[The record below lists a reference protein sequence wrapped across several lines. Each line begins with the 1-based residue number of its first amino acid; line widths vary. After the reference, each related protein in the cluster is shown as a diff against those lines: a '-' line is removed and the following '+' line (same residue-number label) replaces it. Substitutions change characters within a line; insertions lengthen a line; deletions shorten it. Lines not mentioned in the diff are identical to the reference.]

1 MIHQTI
7 VTMIQMTLKPKHK
20 HFLINTFCLMIGITA
35 ATLLFQWV
43 LHEFSYDR
51 FIEDGDRI
59 YRLVSVDKATGTRYS
74 GAVCQLRYDLP
85 DAVPQV
91 EECVSVI
98 THYSNL
104 NPHTVRDME
113 RNESFEVTALKT
125 SDNFFNVFTYP
136 VVEGEPHHILQPNEV
151 AISKEMAQ
159 KLYDGSALGKSLAH
173 SYMFI
178 ETIYTVALV
187 VDVPSNTHLPFEVV
201 VPMDSRELNLYRNIT
216 EEQPIYVK
224 LKENALFSKAE
235 MKRLANIQS
244 EKYDKQA
251 WLEFQPLHDIH
262 LDTNYADQASVGNG
276 NATYVWIIIAG
287 ILLIVAVTVVNC
299 ATLDVSYSVQQTKN
313 RVVKRVLGCSEWRI
327 FSGNTL
333 KTLLIT
339 LVAMGLS
346 LFAVWLLLP
355 AFQSWIGVP
364 VQLRFDKY
372 LLIFCLA
379 LLVLLPLA
387 SSLFGYY
394 CLRSVAFPD
403 VLKGKMRHLKGIR
416 ISNASSVFQVDISSL
431 AAVFTVV
438 ILLQLSFMR
447 HSDKGVDASNI
458 VSLNSLVTPCYK
470 VDLIRDELMKN
481 PNIYS
486 VGLCMGDFSK
496 PNGIIRD
503 VDWEGREEGND
514 AVFQSL
520 ITDGYFQEMV
530 GMELLAGD
538 YLSKDLNLDDY
549 FEGKYEGN
557 GQYVVN
563 EAAVKAMGWSAE
575 EAIGKELALTVTSGR
590 IVGVVKDFHFSDM
603 RDAVSPLIMEYGPEA
618 QPNIVVKIAP
628 ENRQQTLAYIQ
639 EVVRPFNFTDV
650 FSYSFLGEKE
660 LYREERQVGH
670 LSLLYFLAA
679 ILLALFGFFGVV
691 SYHLH
696 QESLNMAVRKVFG
709 ASTHEV
715 QGHYLKTRLRMYIL
729 PVIVATVL
737 SVYFSLQWLQ
747 GFAYHVSV
755 PLVLTVAVL
764 SCFGAFLLLSLIVSG
779 VVQAICGRRITEV
792 LQKG

>member
-1 MIHQTI
+1 MNNSI
-7 VTMIQMTLKPKHK
+7 LRPKHK
-20 HFLINTFCLMIGITA
+20 HFLINAFCLMIGITA

-43 LHEFSYDR
+43 LHELSYDR
-51 FIEDGDRI
+51 FVEDGDRI
-59 YRLVSVDKATGTRYS
+59 YRLVSVDKATGTRYT
-74 GAVCQLRYDLP
+74 GGVCQLRYDLP

-98 THYSNL
+98 SHYTNQ
-104 NPHTVRDME
+104 NPNTVRDME
-113 RNESFEVTALKT
+113 RNESFEVMALTT
-125 SDNFFNVFTYP
+125 SDNFFKVFTYP
-136 VVEGEPHHILQPNEV
+136 VVEGEPHHILRPNEA

-159 KLYDGSALGKSLAH
+159 KFFDGSAIGQPLVC
-173 SYMFI
+173 SYMHK
-178 ETIYTVALV
+178 ETVYTVALV
-187 VDVPSNTHLPFEVV
+187 VDVPTNTHLPFEVV
-201 VPMDSRELNLYRNIT
+201 MPMDSRQLNLFRNIT
-216 EEQPIYVK
+216 ENQTIYVK
-224 LKENALFSKAE
+224 LRENALFSKVE
-235 MKRLANIQS
+235 MKRLANIQT
-244 EKYDKQA
+244 EKYDKQK

-262 LDTNYADQASVGNG
+262 LHTDYNDPESVGNG
-276 NATYVWIIIAG
+276 KASYVWIIIFG
-287 ILLIVAVTVVNC
+287 ILLIVAVTIVNC

-313 RVVKRVLGCSEWRI
+313 RVVERVFGCSEFRI
-327 FSGNTL
+327 FSSNL
-333 KTLLIT
+333 LETLLIT

-346 LFAVWLLLP
+346 LLAVWGLLP

-364 VQLRFDKY
+364 VQLRFDKW
-372 LLIFCLA
+372 LLFFCLA

-387 SSLFGYY
+387 SSLFGQY
-394 CLRSVAFPD
+394 CLRSVAFAD

-416 ISNASSVFQVDISSL
+416 ISNASSVFQVGLSSL

-438 ILLQLSFMR
+438 ILLQLTFMR
-447 HSDKGVDASNI
+447 HSDKGIDMSNI
-458 VSLNSLVTPCYK
+458 VSLNSLVTPCYR
-470 VDLIRDELMKN
+470 VGPIRDELMKN
-481 PNIYS
+481 PDIYS

-496 PNGIIRD
+496 PNGFISE
-503 VDWEGREEGND
+503 VEWEGREEGND
-514 AVFQSL
+514 AVFQVL
-520 ITDGYFQEMV
+520 FTDGYFQEMV

-538 YLSKDLNLDDY
+538 YLGKDLNLDDY
-549 FEGKYEGN
+549 FAGKYEGN

-563 EAAVKAMGWSAE
+563 EAAVRAMGWSAE
-575 EAIGKELALTVTSGR
+575 EAIGRELTLTVTSGK

-603 RDAVSPLIMEYGPEA
+603 RNAVSPLIMEYAPEA

-639 EVVRPFNFTDV
+639 EVVRPFNFSDV

-679 ILLALFGFFGVV
+679 MLLALFGFFGVV

-709 ASTHEV
+709 ASTREV

-729 PVIVATVL
+729 PVIATTAL

-747 GFAYHVSV
+747 GFAYHVPV
-755 PLVLTVAVL
+755 PLVLTVALL
-764 SCFGAFLLLSLIVSG
+764 SFFGAFLLLSLIVSG
-779 VVQAICGRRITEV
+779 VVQVICSKRITDV

>member
-1 MIHQTI
+1 MNNTI
-7 VTMIQMTLKPKHK
+7 LRPKHK
-20 HFLINTFCLMIGITA
+20 HFLINTFCLMIGISA

-51 FIEDGDRI
+51 FVEDGDRI
-59 YRLVSVDKATGTRYS
+59 YRLVSVDKATGTRYT
-74 GAVCQLRYDLP
+74 GGVCQLRYDLP

-98 THYSNL
+98 SHYTNQ
-104 NPHTVRDME
+104 NPNTVRDME
-113 RNESFEVTALKT
+113 RNESFEVMALTT
-125 SDNFFNVFTYP
+125 SDNFFKVFTYP
-136 VVEGEPHHILQPNEV
+136 VVEGEPHHILRPNEA

-159 KLYDGSALGKSLAH
+159 KLFDGSAIGQPLVC
-173 SYMFI
+173 SYMHK
-178 ETIYTVALV
+178 ETVYTVALV
-187 VDVPSNTHLPFEVV
+187 VDVPTNTHLPFEVV
-201 VPMDSRELNLYRNIT
+201 MPMDSRQLNLFRNIT
-216 EEQPIYVK
+216 ENQTIYVK
-224 LKENALFSKAE
+224 LRENALFSKVE
-235 MKRLANIQS
+235 MKRLANIQT
-244 EKYDKQA
+244 EKYDKQK

-262 LDTNYADQASVGNG
+262 LHTDYNDPESVGNG
-276 NATYVWIIIAG
+276 KASYVWIIIFG
-287 ILLIVAVTVVNC
+287 ILLIVAVTIVNC

-313 RVVKRVLGCSEWRI
+313 RVVKRVLGCSEFRI
-327 FSGNTL
+327 LSGNL
-333 KTLLIT
+333 LETLLIT

-346 LFAVWLLLP
+346 LLAVWGLLP

-364 VQLRFDKY
+364 VQLRFDKW
-372 LLIFCLA
+372 LLFFCLA

-387 SSLFGYY
+387 SSLFGQY

-416 ISNASSVFQVDISSL
+416 ISNASSVFQVGISSL

-447 HSDKGVDASNI
+447 HSEKGVDVSNI
-458 VSLNSLVTPCYK
+458 VSLNSLVTPCYR
-470 VDLIRDELMKN
+470 VGPIRDELMKN
-481 PNIYS
+481 PDIYS

-496 PNGIIRD
+496 PNGFIRD
-503 VDWEGREEGND
+503 VEWEGREEGND

-520 ITDGYFQEMV
+520 FTDGYFQEMV

-538 YLSKDLNLDDY
+538 YLGKDLNLDDY
-549 FEGKYEGN
+549 FAGKYEGN

-563 EAAVKAMGWSAE
+563 EAAVRAMGWSAE
-575 EAIGKELALTVTSGR
+575 EAIGRELTLTVTSGR

-603 RDAVSPLIMEYGPEA
+603 RNAVSPLIMEYAPEA

-639 EVVRPFNFTDV
+639 EVVRPFNYTDV

-679 ILLALFGFFGVV
+679 MLLALFGFFGVV

-709 ASTHEV
+709 ATTGEV

-729 PVIVATVL
+729 PVLAATIL
-737 SVYFSLQWLQ
+737 SVYFSLKWLQ
-747 GFAYHVSV
+747 GFAYHVSFPV
-755 PLVLTVAVL
+755 VLMVAVV
-764 SCFGAFLLLSLIVSG
+764 SFFAAFLLLSLIVSG
-779 VVQAICGRRITEV
+779 VVQAICSKRITEV
-792 LQKG
+792 LQRG

>member
-1 MIHQTI
+1 MNNSI
-7 VTMIQMTLKPKHK
+7 LRPKHK
-20 HFLINTFCLMIGITA
+20 HFLINTFCLMIGITS

-51 FIEDGDRI
+51 FVEDGDRI
-59 YRLVSVDKATGTRYS
+59 YRLVSVDKATGTRYT
-74 GAVCQLRYDLP
+74 GGVCQLCYDLP

-91 EECVSVI
+91 EECVSVVS
-98 THYSNL
+98 HYTNM
-104 NPHTVRDME
+104 NPNTVWDME
-113 RNESFEVTALKT
+113 RNESFEVMALTT

-136 VVEGEPHHILQPNEV
+136 VVEGEPHHILKPNEA

-159 KLYDGSALGKSLAH
+159 KLYDGSAIGQPLVC
-173 SYMFI
+173 SYMHK
-178 ETIYTVALV
+178 ETVYTVALV
-187 VDVPSNTHLPFEVV
+187 VDVPTNTHLPFEVV
-201 VPMDSRELNLYRNIT
+201 MPMDSRQLNLYRNIT
-216 EEQPIYVK
+216 ENQTIYVK
-224 LKENALFSKAE
+224 LRENALFSKAE
-235 MKRLANIQS
+235 MKRLANIQT
-244 EKYDKQA
+244 EKYDKQK
-251 WLEFQPLHDIH
+251 WLEFQPLRDIH
-262 LDTNYADQASVGNG
+262 LHTDYNDPESVGNG
-276 NATYVWIIIAG
+276 NASYVWIIIFG
-287 ILLIVAVTVVNC
+287 ILLIVAVTIVNC

-313 RVVKRVLGCSEWRI
+313 RVVERVFGCSEFRI
-327 FSGNTL
+327 FSSNL
-333 KTLLIT
+333 LETLLIT

-346 LFAVWLLLP
+346 LLAVWALLP

-364 VQLRFDKY
+364 VQLRFDKW
-372 LLIFCLA
+372 LLFFCLA

-387 SSLFGYY
+387 SSLFGQY
-394 CLRSVAFPD
+394 CLRSVAFAD

-416 ISNASSVFQVDISSL
+416 ISNASSVFQVGLSSL

-438 ILLQLSFMR
+438 ILLQLTFMR
-447 HSDKGVDASNI
+447 HSDKGVDVSNI

-470 VDLIRDELMKN
+470 VGPIRDELMKN
-481 PNIYS
+481 PDIYS

-496 PNGIIRD
+496 PNGFIRD

-530 GMELLAGD
+530 GMELLSGD

-549 FEGKYEGN
+549 FDGKYEGN

-563 EAAVKAMGWSAE
+563 EAAVKVMGWSAE
-575 EAIGKELALTVTSGR
+575 EAIGKELTLTVTSGR

-603 RDAVSPLIMEYGPEA
+603 RNAVSPLIMEYGPEA

-639 EVVRPFNFTDV
+639 EVVRPFNYTDV

-679 ILLALFGFFGVV
+679 MLLALFGFFGVV

-709 ASTHEV
+709 ASTREV
-715 QGHYLKTRLRMYIL
+715 QGHYLKTRLRMYIV
-729 PVIVATVL
+729 PVIAATAL

-747 GFAYHVSV
+747 GFAYHVPVS
-755 PLVLTVAVL
+755 LVLTVAVL
-764 SCFGAFLLLSLIVSG
+764 SFFGAFLLLSLIVSG
-779 VVQAICGRRITEV
+779 VVQAICSKRITEV
-792 LQKG
+792 LQRG

>member
-159 KLYDGSALGKSLAH
+159 KLYDGSALGKPLAH

-416 ISNASSVFQVDISSL
+416 ISNASSVFQVGISSL

-549 FEGKYEGN
+549 FDGKYTGRWE
-557 GQYVVN
+557 YVLN
-563 EAAVKAMGWSAE
+563 EAAVKSMGWSPE
-575 EAIGKELALTVTSGR
+575 DAIGKDLTLSVTSGR

-603 RDAVSPLIMEYGPEA
+603 RNAVSPLIMEYGPEA

-628 ENRQQTLAYIQ
+628 ENRQQTLVYIQ
-639 EVVRPFNFTDV
+639 KVVRPFNFTDV

-764 SCFGAFLLLSLIVSG
+764 SFFGAFLLLSLIVTG
-779 VVQAICGRRITEV
+779 VVQSICNQRITEV
-792 LQKG
+792 LQK

>member
-1 MIHQTI
+1 MNKL
-7 VTMIQMTLKPKHK
+7 VLKPKRK
-20 HFLINTFCLMIGITA
+20 HFLINVFCLVIGITS

-59 YRLVSVDKATGTRYS
+59 YRLVSVDKATGTRYT
-74 GAVCQLRYDLP
+74 GGVCQLRYDLP

-98 THYSNL
+98 SHYTNQ
-104 NPHTVRDME
+104 NPNTVRDME
-113 RNESFEVTALKT
+113 RNESFEVTALTT

-136 VVEGEPHHILQPNEV
+136 VVEGEPHHILQPNEA
-151 AISKEMAQ
+151 AISKEMAK
-159 KLYDGSALGKSLAH
+159 KLFDGSAIGQPLVC
-173 SYMFI
+173 SYMHVEI
-178 ETIYTVALV
+178 VYTVALV

-201 VPMDSRELNLYRNIT
+201 MPMDSRQLNLYRNIT
-216 EEQPIYVK
+216 ENQTIYVK
-224 LKENALFSKAE
+224 LRENALFSKAE
-235 MKRLANIQS
+235 MKRLANIQT
-244 EKYDKQA
+244 EKYDKQQ
-251 WLEFQPLHDIH
+251 WLEFQPLRDIH
-262 LDTNYADQASVGNG
+262 LHTDYNDSESVGNG
-276 NATYVWIIIAG
+276 NASYVLIIIFG
-287 ILLIVAVTVVNC
+287 ILLIVAVTIVNC

-313 RVVKRVLGCSEWRI
+313 RVVKRVFGCSEFRI
-327 FSGNTL
+327 FSGNIL
-333 KTLLIT
+333 ETLLIT

-346 LFAVWLLLP
+346 LLAVWGLLP

-364 VQLRFDKY
+364 VQLRFDKWQ
-372 LLIFCLA
+372 LFFCLA
-379 LLVLLPLA
+379 LLALLPLA
-387 SSLFGYY
+387 SSLFGQY
-394 CLRSVAFPD
+394 CLRSVAFAD

-416 ISNASSVFQVDISSL
+416 ISNASSMLQVGLSSL

-438 ILLQLSFMR
+438 TLLQLSFMR
-447 HSDKGVDASNI
+447 HSDKGVDTSNI

-470 VDLIRDELMKN
+470 VGPIRDELMKN
-481 PNIYS
+481 PDIYS
-486 VGLCMGDFSK
+486 VGLCCGDFSQ
-496 PNGIIRD
+496 PNGFISE
-503 VDWEGREEGND
+503 VEWEGREEGND
-514 AVFQSL
+514 AVFQVL
-520 ITDGYFQEMV
+520 YTDGYFQEMV

-563 EAAVKAMGWSAE
+563 EAAVKAMGWSVE
-575 EAIGKELALTVTSGR
+575 DAIGKDLTLTVTSGR

-603 RDAVSPLIMEYGPEA
+603 RNAVSPLIMEYAPEA

-650 FSYSFLGEKE
+650 ISCSFLGEKE

-679 ILLALFGFFGVV
+679 MLLALFGFFGVV

-696 QESLNMAVRKVFG
+696 QEETNMAVRKVYG
-709 ASTHEV
+709 ATNREV
-715 QGHYLKTRLRMYIL
+715 MGHYLKTKLRLYVLPIL
-729 PVIVATVL
+729 VATAV
-737 SVYFSLQWLQ
+737 SVYFSLNWLQ
-747 GFAYHVSV
+747 NFAYHVSV
-755 PLVLTVAVL
+755 PLVLTVALV
-764 SCFGAFLLLSLIVSG
+764 SVFAAFLLLSLITSG
-779 VVQAICGRRITEV
+779 VVQAVCSQKITDV
-792 LQKG
+792 LQK

>member
-1 MIHQTI
+1 MNNTI
-7 VTMIQMTLKPKHK
+7 LRPKHK

-51 FIEDGDRI
+51 FVEDGDRI
-59 YRLVSVDKATGTRYS
+59 YRLVSVDKATGTKYP
-74 GAVCQLRYDLP
+74 GAVCQLREDLLA
-85 DAVPQV
+85 AVPQV
-91 EECVSVI
+91 EECVAA
-98 THYSNL
+98 YSQYRTTQ
-104 NPHTVRDME
+104 NPCTVREME
-113 RNESFEVTALKT
+113 RNESIEVKALTT
-125 SDNFFNVFTYP
+125 SDNFFKVFTYP
-136 VVEGEPHHILQPNEV
+136 IVEGNPHHILQPNEV

-159 KLYDGSALGKSLAH
+159 KLYDGSALGKPLAY
-173 SYMFI
+173 SYMGI
-178 ETIYTVALV
+178 ETVYTVALV
-187 VDVPSNTHLPFEVV
+187 AEVPSNTHLPFEVV
-201 VPMDSRELNLYRNIT
+201 VPLSSGELNLYRNIIET
-216 EEQPIYVK
+216 QPIYVK
-224 LKENALFSKAE
+224 LRENALFSKAE
-235 MKRLANIQS
+235 MKRLSNIQT
-244 EKYDKQA
+244 EKYDKQK
-251 WLEFQPLHDIH
+251 WLEFQPLRDIH
-262 LDTNYADQASVGNG
+262 LHTDYNDPESVGNS
-276 NATYVWIIIAG
+276 NASYVWIIIFG
-287 ILLIVAVTVVNC
+287 ILLIVAVTIVNC

-313 RVVKRVLGCSEWRI
+313 RVVERVFGCSEFRI
-327 FSGNTL
+327 FSSNL
-333 KTLLIT
+333 LETLLIT

-346 LFAVWLLLP
+346 LLAVWGLLP

-364 VQLRFDKY
+364 VQLRFDKW
-372 LLIFCLA
+372 LLFFCLA

-387 SSLFGYY
+387 SSLFGQY
-394 CLRSVAFPD
+394 CLRSVAFAD

-416 ISNASSVFQVDISSL
+416 ISNASSVFQVGLSSL
-431 AAVFTVV
+431 AAVFTIV
-438 ILLQLSFMR
+438 ILLQLTFMR
-447 HSDKGVDASNI
+447 HSDKGVDMSNI

-470 VDLIRDELMKN
+470 VGPIRDELMKN
-481 PNIYS
+481 PDIYS

-496 PNGIIRD
+496 PNGFIRD

-549 FEGKYEGN
+549 FDGMYEGN

-563 EAAVKAMGWSAE
+563 EAAIKAMGWSAE
-575 EAIGKELALTVTSGR
+575 EAIGKDLTLTVTSGR

-603 RDAVSPLIMEYGPEA
+603 RNAVSPLIMEYGPEA

-639 EVVRPFNFTDV
+639 EVVRPFNFSDV

-679 ILLALFGFFGVV
+679 MLLALFGFFGVV

-709 ASTHEV
+709 ASTREV

-729 PVIVATVL
+729 PVIAATAL
-737 SVYFSLQWLQ
+737 SVYFSLHWLQ
-747 GFAYHVSV
+747 DFAYHVPVS
-755 PLVLTVAVL
+755 LVLTVAVL
-764 SCFGAFLLLSLIVSG
+764 SFFAAFLLLALIVSG
-779 VVQAICGRRITEV
+779 VVQVICSKRITEV
-792 LQKG
+792 LQRG

>member
-1 MIHQTI
+1 MNNSI
-7 VTMIQMTLKPKHK
+7 LRPKHK

-51 FIEDGDRI
+51 FVEDGDRI
-59 YRLVSVDKATGTRYS
+59 YRLVSVDKATGTRYT
-74 GAVCQLRYDLP
+74 GGVCQLRYDLP

-91 EECVSVI
+91 EECVSVVS
-98 THYSNL
+98 HYTNM
-104 NPHTVRDME
+104 NPNTVRDME
-113 RNESFEVTALKT
+113 RNESFEVMALTT

-136 VVEGEPHHILQPNEV
+136 VVEGEPHHILKSNEA

-159 KLYDGSALGKSLAH
+159 KLYDGSAIGQPLGC
-173 SYMFI
+173 SYMHK
-178 ETIYTVALV
+178 ETVYTVALV
-187 VDVPSNTHLPFEVV
+187 VDVPTNTHLPFEVV
-201 VPMDSRELNLYRNIT
+201 MPMDSHQQNLYRNIT
-216 EEQPIYVK
+216 ENQTIYVK
-224 LKENALFSKAE
+224 LRENALFSKAE
-235 MKRLANIQS
+235 MKRLANIQT
-244 EKYDKQA
+244 EKYDKQK
-251 WLEFQPLHDIH
+251 WLDFQPLRDIH
-262 LDTNYADQASVGNG
+262 LHTDYNDSESVGNG
-276 NATYVWIIIAG
+276 NASYVWIIIFG
-287 ILLIVAVTVVNC
+287 ILLIVAVTIVNC

-313 RVVKRVLGCSEWRI
+313 RVVERVFGCSEFRI
-327 FSGNTL
+327 FSSNL
-333 KTLLIT
+333 LETLLIT

-346 LFAVWLLLP
+346 LLAVWGLLP

-364 VQLRFDKY
+364 VQLRFDKW
-372 LLIFCLA
+372 LLFFCLA

-387 SSLFGYY
+387 SSLFGQY
-394 CLRSVAFPD
+394 CLRSVAFAD

-416 ISNASSVFQVDISSL
+416 ISNASSVFQVGLSSL

-438 ILLQLSFMR
+438 ILLQLTFMR
-447 HSDKGVDASNI
+447 HSDKGVDMSNI

-470 VDLIRDELMKN
+470 VGPIRDELMKN
-481 PNIYS
+481 PDIYS

-496 PNGIIRD
+496 PNGFIRD

-514 AVFQSL
+514 AIFQSL

-549 FEGKYEGN
+549 FDGMYEGN

-563 EAAVKAMGWSAE
+563 EAAIKAMGWSAE
-575 EAIGKELALTVTSGR
+575 EAIGKDLTLTVTSGR

-603 RDAVSPLIMEYGPEA
+603 RNAVSPLIMEYGPEA

-639 EVVRPFNFTDV
+639 EVVRPFNFSDV

-679 ILLALFGFFGVV
+679 MLLALFGFFGVV

-709 ASTHEV
+709 ATTGEV

-729 PVIVATVL
+729 PVIAATAL

-747 GFAYHVSV
+747 GFAYRVSV

-764 SCFGAFLLLSLIVSG
+764 SFFAAFLLLSLIVSG
-779 VVQAICGRRITEV
+779 VVQVICSKRITEV
-792 LQKG
+792 LQRG

>member
-1 MIHQTI
+1 MNNSI
-7 VTMIQMTLKPKHK
+7 LRPKHK

-51 FIEDGDRI
+51 FIEDSDRV
-59 YRLVSVDKATGTRYS
+59 YRLVSVDKATGTRYT
-74 GAVCQLRYDLP
+74 GGVCQLRYDLP

-91 EECVSVI
+91 EECVSVVS
-98 THYSNL
+98 HYTNM
-104 NPHTVRDME
+104 NPNTVRDME
-113 RNESFEVTALKT
+113 RNESFEVMALTT

-136 VVEGEPHHILQPNEV
+136 VVEGEPHHILKPNEA

-159 KLYDGSALGKSLAH
+159 KLYDGSAIGQPLVC
-173 SYMFI
+173 SYMHK
-178 ETIYTVALV
+178 ETVYTVALV
-187 VDVPSNTHLPFEVV
+187 VDVPTNTHLPFEVV
-201 VPMDSRELNLYRNIT
+201 MPMDSRQLNLYRNIT
-216 EEQPIYVK
+216 ENQTIYVK
-224 LKENALFSKAE
+224 LRENAMFSKAE
-235 MKRLANIQS
+235 MKRLANIQT
-244 EKYDKQA
+244 EKYDKPK
-251 WLEFQPLHDIH
+251 WLEFQPLRDIH
-262 LDTNYADQASVGNG
+262 LHTDYNDPESVGNG
-276 NATYVWIIIAG
+276 NASYVWIIIFG
-287 ILLIVAVTVVNC
+287 ILLIVAVTIVNC

-313 RVVKRVLGCSEWRI
+313 RVVERVFGCSEFRI
-327 FSGNTL
+327 FSSNL
-333 KTLLIT
+333 LETLLIT

-346 LFAVWLLLP
+346 LLAVWGLLP

-364 VQLRFDKY
+364 VQLRFDKW
-372 LLIFCLA
+372 LLFFCLA

-387 SSLFGYY
+387 SSLFGQY
-394 CLRSVAFPD
+394 CLRSVAFAD

-416 ISNASSVFQVDISSL
+416 ISNASSVFQVGLSSL

-438 ILLQLSFMR
+438 ILLQLTFMR
-447 HSDKGVDASNI
+447 HSDKGVDMSNI

-470 VDLIRDELMKN
+470 VGPIRDELMKN
-481 PNIYS
+481 PDIYS

-496 PNGIIRD
+496 PNGFIRD

-514 AVFQSL
+514 AIFQSL

-563 EAAVKAMGWSAE
+563 ETAVNVMGWSAE
-575 EAIGKELALTVTSGR
+575 EAIGKELTLTVTSGR

-603 RDAVSPLIMEYGPEA
+603 RNAVSPLIMEYGPEA
-618 QPNIVVKIAP
+618 QPNIVVKIAS
-628 ENRQQTLAYIQ
+628 ENRQKTLAYIQ
-639 EVVRPFNFTDV
+639 EVVRPFNFSDV

-660 LYREERQVGH
+660 LYREERQFGH

-679 ILLALFGFFGVV
+679 MLLALFGFFGVV

-696 QESLNMAVRKVFG
+696 QESLNMAVRKVYG
-709 ASTHEV
+709 ASTREV

-729 PVIVATVL
+729 PVIAATAL

-747 GFAYHVSV
+747 GFAYHVPVS
-755 PLVLTVAVL
+755 LVLTVAVL
-764 SCFGAFLLLSLIVSG
+764 SFFAAFLLLSLIVSG
-779 VVQAICGRRITEV
+779 VVQVICSKRITEV
-792 LQKG
+792 LQRG

>member
-1 MIHQTI
+1 MNKL
-7 VTMIQMTLKPKHK
+7 VLKPKRK
-20 HFLINTFCLMIGITA
+20 HFLINVFCLVIGITS

-43 LHEFSYDR
+43 LNEFSYDR
-51 FIEDGDRI
+51 FVEDGDRI
-59 YRLVSVDKATGTRYS
+59 YRLVSVDKATGTRYT
-74 GAVCQLRYDLP
+74 GGVCQLRYDLP

-91 EECVSVI
+91 EECVSVVS
-98 THYSNL
+98 HYTNQ
-104 NPHTVRDME
+104 NPNTVRDME
-113 RNESFEVTALKT
+113 RNESFEVMALTT
-125 SDNFFNVFTYP
+125 SDNFFKVFTYP
-136 VVEGEPHHILQPNEV
+136 VVEGEPHHILQPNEA

-159 KLYDGSALGKSLAH
+159 KLFDGSAIGQPLVC
-173 SYMFI
+173 SYMHI
-178 ETIYTVALV
+178 ETVYTVALV
-187 VDVPSNTHLPFEVV
+187 VDVPTNTHLPFEVV
-201 VPMDSRELNLYRNIT
+201 MPMDSRQLNLYRNIT
-216 EEQPIYVK
+216 ENQTIYVK
-224 LKENALFSKAE
+224 LRENALFSKAE
-235 MKRLANIQS
+235 MKRLANIQT
-244 EKYDKQA
+244 EKYDKQQ
-251 WLEFQPLHDIH
+251 WLEFQPLRDIH
-262 LDTNYADQASVGNG
+262 LHTDYNDRGSVGNG
-276 NATYVWIIIAG
+276 NASYVWIIIFG
-287 ILLIVAVTVVNC
+287 ILLIVAVTIVNC

-313 RVVKRVLGCSEWRI
+313 RVVKRVFGGSEFRI
-327 FSGNTL
+327 FSSNL
-333 KTLLIT
+333 LETLLIT

-346 LFAVWLLLP
+346 LLAVWGLLP

-364 VQLRFDKY
+364 VQLRFDKW
-372 LLIFCLA
+372 LLFFCLA

-387 SSLFGYY
+387 SSLFGQY
-394 CLRSVAFPD
+394 CLRSVAFAD

-416 ISNASSVFQVDISSL
+416 ISNASSVFQVGISSL

-447 HSDKGVDASNI
+447 HSDKGVDMSNI

-470 VDLIRDELMKN
+470 VGPIRDELMKN
-481 PNIYS
+481 PDIYS

-496 PNGIIRD
+496 PNGFIRD

-514 AVFQSL
+514 AVFQLL

-530 GMELLAGD
+530 GMELLSGD

-549 FEGKYEGN
+549 FDGKYEGN

-563 EAAVKAMGWSAE
+563 ETAVKVMGWSAE
-575 EAIGKELALTVTSGR
+575 EAIGKDLTLTVTSGR

-603 RDAVSPLIMEYGPEA
+603 RNAVSPLIMEYGPEA

-639 EVVRPFNFTDV
+639 EVVRPFNFSDV

-679 ILLALFGFFGVV
+679 MLLALFGFFGVV

-696 QESLNMAVRKVFG
+696 QEETNMAVRKVYG
-709 ASTHEV
+709 ATTGEV
-715 QGHYLKTRLRMYIL
+715 QGHYLKTRLRMYIV
-729 PVIVATVL
+729 PVIAATAL

-764 SCFGAFLLLSLIVSG
+764 SFFGAFLLLSLIVAS
-779 VVQAICGRRITEV
+779 VVQAICSRRITDV

>member
-1 MIHQTI
+1 MSALTI
-7 VTMIQMTLKPKHK
+7 KPKHK
-20 HFLINTFCLMIGITA
+20 HFLINTFCLVIGITA
-35 ATLLFQWV
+35 ATLLFQWM

-59 YRLVSVDKATGTRYS
+59 YRLVSVDKATGTRYT
-74 GAVCQLRYDLP
+74 GGVCQLRYDLP

-91 EECVSVI
+91 EECVSVVS
-98 THYSNL
+98 HYTNL
-104 NPHTVRDME
+104 NPNTVRDME
-113 RNESFEVTALKT
+113 RNESFEVMALTT

-136 VVEGEPHHILQPNEV
+136 VVEGESHHILQPNEA

-159 KLYDGSALGKSLAH
+159 KLYDGSAIGQPLAC
-173 SYMFI
+173 SYMHI
-178 ETIYTVALV
+178 ETVYTVALV

-201 VPMDSRELNLYRNIT
+201 MPMDSRQLNLYRNIT
-216 EEQPIYVK
+216 ENQTIYVK
-224 LKENALFSKAE
+224 LRENALFSKAE
-235 MKRLANIQS
+235 MKRLANIQT
-244 EKYDKQA
+244 EKYDKQK
-251 WLEFQPLHDIH
+251 WLDFQPLRDIH
-262 LDTNYADQASVGNG
+262 LHTDYNDPESVGNG
-276 NATYVWIIIAG
+276 NASYAWIIIFG

-299 ATLDVSYSVQQTKN
+299 ATLDVSYAVQQTKN
-313 RVVKRVLGCSEWRI
+313 WVVKRVLGCDEWRL
-327 FSGNTL
+327 FSGNMLETMI
-333 KTLLIT
+333 IT

-346 LFAVWLLLP
+346 LLAAWGLLP
-355 AFQSWIGVP
+355 AFQSWIGVS

-372 LLIFCLA
+372 LLIFYLS

-387 SSLFGYY
+387 SSLFGHY

-416 ISNASSVFQVDISSL
+416 ISNASSVLQVGISSL

-438 ILLQLSFMR
+438 MLLQLSFMR
-447 HSDKGVDASNI
+447 RSDKGVDTSNI
-458 VSLNSLVTPCYK
+458 VSINSSITPCYK
-470 VDLIRDELMKN
+470 VASIRDELMKN
-481 PNIYS
+481 PNIQS
-486 VGLCMGDFSK
+486 VGLCLGDFSV
-496 PNGIIRD
+496 PNGFLQK
-503 VDWEGREEGND
+503 VEWEGKTEGNN

-538 YLSKDLNLDDY
+538 YMSKDLDVDDY
-549 FEGKYEGN
+549 FDGMYEGDW
-557 GQYVVN
+557 QYVIN
-563 EAAVKAMGWSAE
+563 EAAAKAMGWSAE
-575 EAIGKELALTVTSGR
+575 EAIGKGLTLSYTSGT
-590 IVGVVKDFHFSDM
+590 IVGVVQDFHFSDM
-603 RDAVSPLIMEYGPEA
+603 RNAMPPLIMLYDPESL
-618 QPNIVVKIAP
+618 PNVVVKIAP

-639 EVVRPFNFTDV
+639 EAIRSINYTDV

-679 ILLALFGFFGVV
+679 MLLALFGFFGVV

-709 ASTHEV
+709 ATTGEV

-729 PVIVATVL
+729 PVLAATIL
-737 SVYFSLQWLQ
+737 SVYFSLKWLQ
-747 GFAYHVSV
+747 GFAYHVSFPV
-755 PLVLTVAVL
+755 VLTVAVV
-764 SCFGAFLLLSLIVSG
+764 SFFAAFLLLSLIVSG
-779 VVQAICGRRITEV
+779 VVQAICSRRITDV

>member
-1 MIHQTI
+1 MNNTI
-7 VTMIQMTLKPKHK
+7 LRPKHK

-51 FIEDGDRI
+51 FVEDGDRI
-59 YRLVSVDKATGTRYS
+59 YRLVSVDKATGTKYP
-74 GAVCQLRYDLP
+74 GAVCQLREDLLA
-85 DAVPQV
+85 AVPQV
-91 EECVSVI
+91 EECVAA
-98 THYSNL
+98 YSQYRTTQ
-104 NPHTVRDME
+104 NPCTVREME
-113 RNESFEVTALKT
+113 RNESIEVKALTT
-125 SDNFFNVFTYP
+125 SDNFFKVFTYP
-136 VVEGEPHHILQPNEV
+136 IVEGNPHHILQPNEV

-159 KLYDGSALGKSLAH
+159 KLYDGSALGKPLAY
-173 SYMFI
+173 SYMGI
-178 ETIYTVALV
+178 ETVYTVALV
-187 VDVPSNTHLPFEVV
+187 AEVPSNTHLPFEVV
-201 VPMDSRELNLYRNIT
+201 VPLSSGELNLYRNIIET
-216 EEQPIYVK
+216 QPIYVK
-224 LKENALFSKAE
+224 LRENALFSKAE
-235 MKRLANIQS
+235 MKRLSNIQT
-244 EKYDKQA
+244 EKYDKQK
-251 WLEFQPLHDIH
+251 WLEFQPLRDIH
-262 LDTNYADQASVGNG
+262 LHTDYNDSESVGNG
-276 NATYVWIIIAG
+276 NASYVWIIIFG
-287 ILLIVAVTVVNC
+287 ILLIVAVTIVNC

-313 RVVKRVLGCSEWRI
+313 RVVERVFGCSEFRI
-327 FSGNTL
+327 FSSNL
-333 KTLLIT
+333 LETLLIT

-346 LFAVWLLLP
+346 LLAVWGVLP

-364 VQLRFDKY
+364 VQLRFDKW
-372 LLIFCLA
+372 LLFFCLA

-387 SSLFGYY
+387 SSLFGQY
-394 CLRSVAFPD
+394 CLRSVAFAD

-416 ISNASSVFQVDISSL
+416 ISNASSVFQVGLSSL
-431 AAVFTVV
+431 AAVFTIV
-438 ILLQLSFMR
+438 ILLQLTFMR
-447 HSDKGVDASNI
+447 HSDKGVDMSNI

-470 VDLIRDELMKN
+470 VGPIRDELMKN
-481 PNIYS
+481 PDIYS

-496 PNGIIRD
+496 PNGFIRD

-549 FEGKYEGN
+549 FDGMYEGN

-563 EAAVKAMGWSAE
+563 EAAIKAMGWSAE
-575 EAIGKELALTVTSGR
+575 EAIGKDLTLTVTSGR

-603 RDAVSPLIMEYGPEA
+603 RNAVSPLIMEYGPEA

-639 EVVRPFNFTDV
+639 EVVRPFNFSDV

-679 ILLALFGFFGVV
+679 MLLALFGFFGVV

-709 ASTHEV
+709 ASTREV

-729 PVIVATVL
+729 PVIAATAL
-737 SVYFSLQWLQ
+737 SVYFSLHWLQ
-747 GFAYHVSV
+747 DFAYHVPVS
-755 PLVLTVAVL
+755 LVLTVAVL
-764 SCFGAFLLLSLIVSG
+764 SFFAAFLLLALIVSG
-779 VVQAICGRRITEV
+779 VVQVICSKRITEV
-792 LQKG
+792 LQRG